1 MQTLEFR
8 AMNTDVFLA
17 AEDSSRALEGLE
29 AARTLVQ
36 ESERRFSRFLP
47 DSEVSALNS
56 ASGTWHSVSS
66 DLMEMLQQA
75 RVFSAET
82 HGLFDPSILRDLKR
96 VGYDRSMDDIRRDGG
111 ASSGVETA
119 ESPSSRSSFAEV
131 ELDERHYRVR
141 LPMGMEIDL
150 GGFAKGWIVEKA
162 ARALRAYTT
171 ACAVSA
177 GGDIVFDGMPADGS
191 QWRVCIEDPLDADKK
206 VAELHMGT
214 GAVVTSSVAKRR
226 WLQGSTERHHL
237 IDPRTGEP
245 ARTTWLSITVAAPW
259 IATAEV
265 YAKALLIGGEAE
277 APLLLAIH
285 PEISY
290 YTVDRDGRVAENPVK
305 VEYS

>member
-1 MQTLEFR
+1 MQTLAFR
-8 AMNTDVFLA
+8 AMNTDIFLA
-17 AEDSSRALEGLE
+17 AENSPRAPDGLE
-29 AARTLVQ
+29 AAKSFIE

-47 DSEVSALNS
+47 ESEVSALNS
-56 ASGTWHSVSS
+56 VSGTWHSVSS

-75 RVFSAET
+75 QVFSAET
-82 HGLFDPSILRDLKR
+82 YGLFDPSILPDLKR
-96 VGYDRSMDDIRRDGG
+96 AGYDRSMDEIRRDGG
-111 ASSGVETA
+111 ASSRATATSLPSVRPKFTQVE
-119 ESPSSRSSFAEV
+119 F
-131 ELDERHYRVR
+131 DDRHYRVR
-141 LPMGMEIDL
+141 LPAGMEIDL

-162 ARALRAYTT
+162 AQALRAYTT

-177 GGDIVFDGMPADGS
+177 GGDIVFEGMPADGS
-191 QWRVCIEDPLDADKK
+191 QWHVYIEDPSDADKK
-206 VAELHMGT
+206 VAELHMGA

-226 WLQGSTERHHL
+226 WLQGAVERHHL

-245 ARTTWLSITVAAPW
+245 AQTTWLSVTVAAPW

-265 YAKALLIGGEAE
+265 YAKALLIGGESE
-277 APLLLAIH
+277 APLLLATH

>member
-1 MQTLEFR
+1 MQTLAFR

-17 AEDSSRALEGLE
+17 AEDSSRALQGLE
-29 AARTLVQ
+29 DARNLIE

-47 DSEVSALNS
+47 DSEVSALNA
-56 ASGTWHSVSS
+56 ASGRWHSVSS

-75 RVFSAET
+75 QAFSAET
-82 HGLFDPSILRDLKR
+82 RGLFDPSILTDLKR
-96 VGYDRSMDDIRRDGG
+96 VGYDRSMDEIRRKG
-111 ASSGVETA
+111 ASSGYDGTA
-119 ESPSSRSSFAEV
+119 SPSTRRKFTEV
-131 ELDERHYRVR
+131 ELDEQRYRVR
-141 LPMGMEIDL
+141 LPIGMEIDL

-162 ARALRAYTT
+162 ARALRACTT

-177 GGDIVFDGMPADGS
+177 GGDIVFEGVPADGS
-191 QWRVCIEDPLDADKK
+191 QWHVYIEDPYDADKK
-206 VAELHMGT
+206 VGELHMGA

-226 WLQGSTERHHL
+226 WLQGGIERHHL

-245 ARTTWLSITVAAPW
+245 AQTTWLSVTVAAPW

-265 YAKALLIGGEAE
+265 YAKALLIGGELE
-277 APLLLAIH
+277 APLLLALH

-290 YTVDRDGRVAENPVK
+290 YTVDHDGRIAENPVG